1 MTNIVDFSIGVG
13 LTPLLIMCNLV
24 IIRLCLFFPKSILG
38 LSGVMIALDAIATIG
53 YTFTV
58 GSTFGTDMKLVVGG
72 VGLAIFIA
80 LFHKVSTMLNVLGKA
95 FSHEIGN

>member
-38 LSGVMIALDAIATIG
+38 LSGVMIALDTIATIG

>member
-1 MTNIVDFSIGVG
+1 MTNLVDFSIGVG
-13 LTPLLIMCNLV
+13 LTPILILCNLV
-24 IIRLCLFFPKSILG
+24 IVRLCLFFPKSILG

-53 YTFTV
+53 YTFTF

>member
-1 MTNIVDFSIGVG
+1 MTNLVDFSIGVG
-13 LTPLLIMCNLV
+13 LTPILILCNLV
-24 IIRLCLFFPKSILG
+24 IVRLCLFFPKSILG
-38 LSGVMIALDAIATIG
+38 LSGVMIALDAIAT
-53 YTFTV
+53 F